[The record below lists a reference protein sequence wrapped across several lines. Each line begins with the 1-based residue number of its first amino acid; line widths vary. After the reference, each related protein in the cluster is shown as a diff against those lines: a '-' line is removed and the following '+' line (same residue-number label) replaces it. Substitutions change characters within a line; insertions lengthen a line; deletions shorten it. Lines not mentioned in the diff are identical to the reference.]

1 MKEIEKNITISEGPF
16 ERSSFPSGV
25 ETHDVLSRV
34 ITTTYIQDGYL
45 CEKTVTREYRDGD
58 YHDQSSSKRI
68 IKLDG

>member
-1 MKEIEKNITISEGPF
+1 MKEFEKNITISEGPF
-16 ERSSFPSGV
+16 ERISFPSGV
-25 ETHDVLSRV
+25 ETHDVLSRK